1 MTQIHTYTYKWSH
14 TDWTTHS
21 TINQPWG
28 FQWLFY
34 GHLQS
39 SSLCFFLTGCGATAV
54 LKKLKPAVLFPSFYN
69 FLYQKI
75 GNTVIGESVVIK
87 GQSLQQIKVVGYN
100 TNQGYMCNILLS
112 KRQFCTLKLMS
123 TRKGSSQHKY
133 AVKTRTVVLNMALT
147 GSLSV
152 SSGILRYHLLIT
164 FFSFSSKS
172 QCKSYWLGIKPT
184 QQDVCLEFMD
194 LLCQQSSIL
203 EKWTLLNDMS

>member
-100 TNQGYMCNILLS
+100 TNQGYMGNILLS

-152 SSGILRYHLLIT
+152 SSGILRYHLLLT
-164 FFSFSSKS
+164 FFLSLPRVSANLTDWALS
-172 QCKSYWLGIKPT
+172 QPSR
-184 QQDVCLEFMD
+184 
-194 LLCQQSSIL
+194 
-203 EKWTLLNDMS
+203 MSV